1 MEEGRR
7 KGNKKG
13 EEEGKGEARGKGKRR
28 RLGGEVGICSLRG
41 NESESWKLAVPD
53 LGSWQLLT
61 GLPPGLWLQHSEG
74 RPWSPDMSSIMLG
87 SASPT
92 PVPIHQVQPNLPP
105 RLPTEPA
112 SSQHPP
118 RSLVQGDS
126 STMRKDVNPCWKSP
140 GTGSSPQNILF
151 LDTRT
156 RDLLIFFQEVTHLV
170 GGPV

>member
-7 KGNKKG
+7 KGNERR
-13 EEEGKGEARGKGKRR
+13 EERKERQGGRGKRR
-28 RLGGEVGICSLRG
+28 RLGREVGICSLRG
-41 NESESWKLAVPD
+41 NESESWKLAVLD

-126 STMRKDVNPCWKSP
+126 STMRGKMS
-140 GTGSSPQNILF
+140 THAGSH
-151 LDTRT
+151 R
-156 RDLLIFFQEVTHLV
+156 
-170 GGPV
+170 GPVVRHKISYFWIQEQETY